1 MKIEFWCFKN
11 VFTTINSKS
20 RMLYKK
26 YKSKQYTCNTL
37 WKKKTFKR
45 KHLILIRA
53 KIILVV
59 FTCTLHAGTE
69 ERRFSLRLHT
79 LVLTVTMERL
89 LHSTSTGSH
98 SILYTCSIGKLS
110 CTVIQRSTVLQV
122 IIWQFLW
129 YHYLIVVRLP
139 ALLHDFMPLISL
151 C

>member
-1 MKIEFWCFKN
+1 MKIEFWYFKN
-11 VFTTINSKS
+11 VFTAINSKS

-26 YKSKQYTCNTL
+26 YKSKQYTCNAL
-37 WKKKTFKR
+37 WKKTFKR
-45 KHLILIRA
+45 KLILIRA

-59 FTCTLHAGTE
+59 ITCTLHAGTE

-98 SILYTCSIGKLS
+98 SILCTCSIGKLS

>member
-11 VFTTINSKS
+11 VFTAINSKS

-37 WKKKTFKR
+37 WKKKPFKR